1 MIEKNLKKDNLT
13 ISLNVLY
20 TKSEKIRFKT
30 KLQARKNILLLM
42 TLKEER

>member
-20 TKSEKIRFKT
+20 TKSEKILFKT
-30 KLQARKNILLLM
+30 KLQARKNILLM
-42 TLKEER
+42 TLKEEP